1 MQGQDNYIP
10 VSEPFTSPK
19 DSSPVHDHYFFNNY
33 ILIYLEIFCLI
44 VEAFCVIFL
53 LVLKTPTGYFLM
65 GTLPA
70 VPVIILLAVFPFSLR
85 IRVDE
90 VNRTI
95 DFHRRTILPFVCK
108 CKDKTF
114 RMDDIKEFSIEKIFA
129 VGKKNFTVYVNYKR
143 GKERELIWFGQDP
156 KCSEKFDPKLDAFIL
171 EMNSFLPK

>member
-10 VSEPFTSPK
+10 VAEPFTSTK
-19 DSSPVHDHYFFNNY
+19 NSSPVHDHFFFNNFV
-33 ILIYLEIFCLI
+33 LIYVEIFCLI

-53 LVLKTPTGYFLM
+53 LVLKTPIGYFLL
-65 GTLPA
+65 GTLP
-70 VPVIILLAVFPFSLR
+70 VSVIILLAVFPFSLR
-85 IRVDE
+85 LRVDE

-95 DFHRRTILPFVCK
+95 HFHRRTIMPFVCK

-129 VGKKNFTVYVNYKR
+129 MGKKNFTVYVNYKS
-143 GKERELIWFGQDP
+143 GKERELVWFGQDP
-156 KCSEKFDPKLDAFIL
+156 KCSEQFDPKLDAFVS